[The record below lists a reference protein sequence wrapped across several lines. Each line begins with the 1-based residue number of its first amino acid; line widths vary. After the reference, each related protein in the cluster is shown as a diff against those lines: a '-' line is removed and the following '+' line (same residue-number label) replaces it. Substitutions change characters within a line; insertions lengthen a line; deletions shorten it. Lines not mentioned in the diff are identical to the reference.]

1 MLKKAL
7 RNPLLLQSLVSIIAR
22 FVGVAL
28 NFAVAKIITTEL
40 PRAEAGMLFL
50 LMTFVT
56 GFALFSRI
64 GIDQLLIKE
73 VASAKENDDAFKHGF
88 LRSSYRFIAIFS
100 LGFMTFWLILSPLL
114 QKHFFDNQINLN
126 YLMLASVGILFY
138 NVVVI
143 NSTYLKAIKQT
154 VKAVLSQN
162 ALPAITLLV
171 LLAFFWSSFR
181 EQQAFINIYT
191 FSLFLAGVIAITM
204 TRSAVFS
211 TSASALSNPK
221 NSQGLKSLIKKS
233 LPLAPI
239 SFISFLMIFADKIM
253 VGLYLTNADVA
264 LYEIAGRVSFIVL
277 FFLGALEAT
286 IYPRLLN
293 VSTQNPAHLRSFFW
307 QSTAL
312 VIAIV
317 FSITLAMYFL
327 SDLILGF
334 FGNTQNDYTFASE
347 SLQILLFA
355 QLLRAI
361 SLTFSFMFI
370 IREKVRY
377 LNIILGLALATN
389 LICNAFLIPQYGING
404 AALATLFANAFLL
417 VAVLSLFFFHKLLQ
431 RTNQSQGAES
441 A

>member
-1 MLKKAL
+1 MLKKVL
-7 RNPLLLQSLVSIIAR
+7 RNPLLLQSLLSIIAR

-64 GIDQLLIKE
+64 GIDQLLVKE
-73 VASAKENDDAFKHGF
+73 VASANDNDDAFKHGF
-88 LRSSYRFIAIFS
+88 LRSSYRFIGIFS
-100 LGFMTFWLILSPLL
+100 LGFITFWLILSPLL
-114 QKHFFDNQINLN
+114 QKYFFDNQININ

-138 NVVVI
+138 NIVII

-162 ALPAITLLV
+162 ALPAITLLILIAV
-171 LLAFFWSSFR
+171 FWGGFR
-181 EQQAFINIYT
+181 EQQAFINLYT
-191 FSLFLAGVIAITM
+191 LSLFLAGIVAIFM
-204 TRSAVFS
+204 TKTALFS
-211 TSASALSNPK
+211 QTATAK
-221 NSQGLKSLIKKS
+221 DSQRFITLIKKS

-253 VGLYLTNADVA
+253 VGLYLMNADVA

-293 VSTQNPAHLRSFFW
+293 VASQKPTQLRSFFW

-312 VIAIV
+312 VVTIV
-317 FSITLAMYFL
+317 FIISLAMYFL

-334 FGNTQNDYTFASE
+334 FGNTANDYTLASG

-355 QLLRAI
+355 QLFRAI

-389 LICNAFLIPQYGING
+389 LISNAILIPIYGING
-404 AALATLFANAFLL
+404 AALATLFANVFLL
-417 VAVLSLFFFHKLLQ
+417 IAVLSLFYFHKLLQ
-431 RTNQSQGAES
+431 QPVTQPLTRKEEAN
-441 A
+441 

>member
-1 MLKKAL
+1 MLKKVL
-7 RNPLLLQSLVSIIAR
+7 RNPLLLQSLLSIVAR

-64 GIDQLLIKE
+64 GIDQLLVKE
-73 VASAKENDDAFKHGF
+73 VASASDNDDAFKHGF
-88 LRSSYRFIAIFS
+88 LRSTYRFIVIFS
-100 LGFMTFWLILSPLL
+100 LGFITFWLILSPLL
-114 QKHFFDNQINLN
+114 QKYFFDNQINLN
-126 YLMLASVGILFY
+126 YLMLASIGILFY
-138 NVVVI
+138 NIVII

-162 ALPAITLLV
+162 ALPAITLLILIAV
-171 LLAFFWSSFR
+171 FWSSFR
-181 EQQAFINIYT
+181 EQQAFINLYT
-191 FSLFLAGVIAITM
+191 LSLFLAAIIAIGM
-204 TRSAVFS
+204 TKTAIFS
-211 TSASALSNPK
+211 KTATAK
-221 NSQGLKSLIKKS
+221 DSQRFKTLIKKS

-253 VGLYLTNADVA
+253 VGLYLSNADVA

-293 VSTQNPAHLRSFFW
+293 VASQKSTHLRAFFW

-312 VIAIV
+312 VITIV
-317 FSITLAMYFL
+317 FTISLAMYFL

-334 FGNTQNDYTFASE
+334 FGNAGNDYTLASE

-355 QLLRAI
+355 QLFRAV

-377 LNIILGLALATN
+377 LNIILGLALTTN
-389 LICNAFLIPQYGING
+389 LISNAFLIPQYGING
-404 AALATLFANAFLL
+404 AAIATLFANIFLL
-417 VAVLSLFFFHKLLQ
+417 IAVLSLFFFHKLLQ
-431 RTNQSQGAES
+431 QPQEAKL

>member
-1 MLKKAL
+1 MLNKVL
-7 RNPLLLQSLVSIIAR
+7 RNPLLIQSLLSIIAR

-64 GIDQLLIKE
+64 GIDQLLVKE
-73 VASAKENDDAFKHGF
+73 VASANDNDNAFKHGF
-88 LRSSYRFIAIFS
+88 LRSSYRFITIFS
-100 LGFMTFWLILSPLL
+100 LGFITFWLILSPLL
-114 QKHFFDNQINLN
+114 QKYFFDNQINLN

-138 NVVVI
+138 NIIVI

-171 LLAFFWSSFR
+171 LIAVFWGGFR
-181 EQQAFINIYT
+181 EQQAFINLYT
-191 FSLFLAGVIAITM
+191 LSLLLASMVAIFMTKAALFSQTVTA
-204 TRSAVFS
+204 
-211 TSASALSNPK
+211 K
-221 NSQGLKSLIKKS
+221 DSQRFKTLIKKS

-253 VGLYLTNADVA
+253 VGLYSTNADVA

-293 VSTQNPAHLRSFFW
+293 VASQKPNHLRSFFW

-312 VIAIV
+312 VVAIV
-317 FSITLAMYFL
+317 FSISLAMYFL

-334 FGNTQNDYTFASE
+334 FGNATNDYTLASE

-355 QLLRAI
+355 QLFRAI

-377 LNIILGLALATN
+377 LNIILGLALAAN
-389 LICNAFLIPQYGING
+389 LISNAFLIPIYGING
-404 AALATLFANAFLL
+404 AALATLFANVFLL
-417 VAVLSLFFFHKLLQ
+417 VAVLSLFYFHTLLQ
-431 RTNQSQGAES
+431 QPFTQKQEVD
-441 A
+441 

>member
-1 MLKKAL
+1 MLKKIL
-7 RNPLLLQSLVSIIAR
+7 HNPLLLQSLLSITAR
-22 FVGVAL
+22 FIGVAL

-50 LMTFVT
+50 LMTLVT

-73 VASAKENDDAFKHGF
+73 VASAKEGDDAFKHGF
-88 LRSSYRFIAIFS
+88 LRSSYRFILIFS
-100 LGFMTFWLILSPLL
+100 LGLISFWLILSPLL
-114 QKHFFDNQINLN
+114 QEYFFDNQINLN

-138 NVVVI
+138 NIVII

-162 ALPAITLLV
+162 ALPATTLLV
-171 LLAFFWSSFR
+171 LLAFFWGSFR
-181 EQQAFINIYT
+181 DQQAFINIYT
-191 FSLFLAGVIAITM
+191 FSLFLAGIIAIVM
-204 TRSAVFS
+204 TRSALFS
-211 TSASALSNPK
+211 TSATTK
-221 NSQGLKSLIKKS
+221 DSQGFKYLIKKS

-253 VGLYLTNADVA
+253 VGLYLTNTDVA

-293 VSTQNPAHLRSFFW
+293 VSTQNPTHLRSFFW
-307 QSTAL
+307 QSTTL

-317 FSITLAMYFL
+317 FTITLAMYFL

-334 FGNTQNDYTFASE
+334 FGNTLNDYTFASE

-389 LICNAFLIPQYGING
+389 LICNAFFIPQYGING

-431 RTNQSQGAES
+431 KTTQPQGAES